1 MAKTV
6 EHSIIKYYA
15 VLTKDK
21 KQIVVDSRRID
32 NFEISCNPKYQ
43 LYDIDYIFGSM
54 NGRHWGTTQEAYH
67 ANEIYKAYKEVDPTA
82 DINVYEIFISTKV
95 DYDIGVK

>member
-32 NFEISCNPKYQ
+32 KFKISCNPIYQ
-43 LYDIDYIFGSM
+43 LYDIDYILGSL
-54 NGRHWGTTQEAYH
+54 NGRHWGTYQDMYLAKEVYS
-67 ANEIYKAYKEVDPTA
+67 AYKEVDPTA

-95 DYDIGVK
+95 DYDIG